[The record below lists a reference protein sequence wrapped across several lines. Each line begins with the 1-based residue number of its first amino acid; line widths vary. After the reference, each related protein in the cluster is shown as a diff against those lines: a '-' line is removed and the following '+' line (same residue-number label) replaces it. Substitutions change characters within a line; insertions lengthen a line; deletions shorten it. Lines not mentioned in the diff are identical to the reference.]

1 MNKTLRPTAAFF
13 ASVTLSLATSTA
25 SAQGFALEGAVIDS
39 RTGNS
44 LGVITERGSL
54 NDLFKAQKSITF
66 GILRSAGISLDQLS
80 PEVRARIERFQTTN
94 IEAFRAFSQGLDLKD
109 QGKFTEARE
118 LFRRAAQLDPGFAL
132 ANQER
137 VSMPDVNV
145 TSPGALR
152 AAVAA
157 AAGTAVAQGKA
168 LFAVDIAGAQA
179 ALQAGQNVVQVS
191 SDQVRNS
198 AGGGYNVNDEL
209 GRGGSGQGD
218 GTKVSASLS
227 YSETLSPGVV
237 NTTFLVAGELGTQE
251 VSLSAGVL
259 NSLGERA
266 SGYQAVRGN
275 ATSANTGNTT
285 LADGT
290 VAYWGSWLS
299 AAGGNGAAL
308 TRPGQ
313 GTVQAPA
320 LGQIDWVVAAATRSM
335 PTVGSVIF
343 TPAGGLLQNVTGSIQ
358 VNFAQRD
365 LVLQN
370 LGFRVGG
377 LDFTNLQG
385 RAQYA
390 GTGAGAFGAFYSAG
404 TCANCT
410 GFVPGSSFFGGSFAG
425 QQANGL
431 LFSTLLVTGS
441 PTNTVG
447 AHVFKRP

>member
-1 MNKTLRPTAAFF
+1 MKNTGHQ
-13 ASVTLSLATSTA
+13 VATSIMLLALQLGAGAA

-94 IEAFRAFSQGLDLKD
+94 IEAFRAYSQGLDLKD
-109 QGKFTEARE
+109 QGKFSEARE

-137 VSMPDVNV
+137 VSMPDVSV

-168 LFAVDIAGAQA
+168 LFAVDVAGAQA
-179 ALQAGQNVVQVS
+179 ALQAGQAVVQVS
-191 SDQVRNS
+191 SDQVRNG

-209 GRGGSGQGD
+209 GRSGSGQGD
-218 GTKVSASLS
+218 GSKVSASLS

-237 NTTFLVAGELGTQE
+237 NTTFLVVGELGTQE

-266 SGYQAVRGN
+266 SGYQAARGS

-285 LADGT
+285 LGDGT

-299 AAGGNGAAL
+299 AAGGNSALL

-313 GTVQAPA
+313 STVQAPA

-335 PTVGSVIF
+335 PTVGSVTF
-343 TPAGGLLQNVTGSIQ
+343 APAGGLLQN
-358 VNFAQRD
+358 
-365 LVLQN
+365 
-370 LGFRVGG
+370 LGFRAGG
-377 LDFTNLQG
+377 LDFSNLNG
-385 RAQYA
+385 STRYA
-390 GTGAGAFGAFYSAG
+390 GTGAGAFGGFYSSG
-404 TCANCT
+404 TCAACT

-441 PTNTVG
+441 PTSTVG

>member
-1 MNKTLRPTAAFF
+1 MNKTLLPFAMSLTLMLAAG
-13 ASVTLSLATSTA
+13 TA
-25 SAQGFALEGAVIDS
+25 SAQGFSLEGAVIDS

-54 NDLFKAQKSITF
+54 NDLFKAQKSVTF
-66 GILRSAGISLDQLS
+66 GILRSAGISLEQLS

-109 QGKFTEARE
+109 QGKFSEARE

-145 TSPGALR
+145 SSPGALR

-168 LFAVDIAGAQA
+168 LFAVDVAGAQA

-191 SDQVRNS
+191 SDQLRGNS
-198 AGGGYNVNDEL
+198 GGNYNVNETL
-209 GRGGSGQGD
+209 GGGSGQGD
-218 GTKVSASLS
+218 GSKVSASLS
-227 YSETLSPGVV
+227 YSETLAPGVV
-237 NTTFLVAGELGTQE
+237 NNTFLVVGELGTQE

-259 NSLGERA
+259 NSLGERT
-266 SGYQAVRGN
+266 SGYQAARGN
-275 ATSANTGNTT
+275 ATAANTGNTT

-299 AAGGNGAAL
+299 AAGNSSALL

-313 GTVQAPA
+313 GTVQAPT
-320 LGQIDWVVAAATRSM
+320 LGQIDWVVASATRSM
-335 PTVGSVIF
+335 PTVSSVTF

-365 LVLQN
+365 VVLQN
-370 LGFRVGG
+370 LGFDAGG
-377 LDFTNLQG
+377 RTFSNLNG
-385 RAQYA
+385 SAQYA
-390 GTGAGAFGAFYSAG
+390 GTGAGAFGGFYSSG
-404 TCANCT
+404 TCASCP

-431 LFSTLLVTGS
+431 IFSTLLVTGS
-441 PTNTVG
+441 PINTVG